1 MKRRIDKE
9 NQYESSVIISYLIL
23 MFIGYLAIFSTQYDG
38 TFSIF
43 DLSTNYG
50 KQLMWIGVSGIIFII
65 ILGLDTNLIKNFSY
79 LFYIVILLLL
89 ASVFIIG
96 AATNGNLNWID
107 LGFMKLQPS
116 EFAKL
121 ATAVAL
127 ARFLDNPDVRF
138 NNKKHRLTSFIIV
151 AIPMGI
157 ILAQGDA
164 GSALVFLGFIFVFNR
179 EGLGNW
185 VIYLG
190 LYLITISLFALV
202 MDKFLLI
209 TAVVILFSLILIYIY
224 VILPKQ
230 KGVVALVVGA
240 MLLSIAYV
248 VAVDTVFHSVLKQHQ
263 QDRINIILGKLEDN
277 KGVGYNLAQ
286 SKIAIGSGGPI
297 GKGFLQ
303 GTQTRYDFV
312 PEMTTDFI
320 FCSIAEQWGFMGSI
334 VIVGLFVVLLQRLVT
349 MADRQRTAFG
359 RVYILSIVSIIL
371 IHFLVNIGMT
381 IGLLPV
387 IGIPLPFISYG
398 GSSLLSFSIM
408 IAIAIKIDSERMM
421 TS

>member
-1 MKRRIDKE
+1 MINKIHKG
-9 NQYESSVIISYLIL
+9 NQYESSVIIPYLLL
-23 MFIGYLAIFSTQYDG
+23 MLIGYLAIFSTQYDG
-38 TFSIF
+38 TFSLF

-50 KQLMWIGVSGIIFII
+50 KQLLWIGVSGIIFII
-65 ILGLDTNLIKNFSY
+65 ILGFDTNFLKNLSF
-79 LFYIVILLLL
+79 VIYSSVLLLL
-89 ASVFIIG
+89 ISVFVIG
-96 AATNGNLNWID
+96 AATKGNLNWID

-121 ATAVAL
+121 STAL
-127 ARFLDNPDVRF
+127 ALAKYLDNPQVRF
-138 NNKKHRLTSFIIV
+138 NNKRHRIVSIIIV
-151 AIPMGI
+151 AIPTMI

-164 GSALVFLGFIFVFNR
+164 GSALVFFGFIFVFNR

-185 VIYLG
+185 IIYLG
-190 LYLITISLFALV
+190 LYFIAISLMALV
-202 MDKFLLI
+202 IDKFTL
-209 TAVVILFSLILIYIY
+209 TAIIVMLFSAILVYIY
-224 VILPKQ
+224 VILPRQ
-230 KGVVALVVGA
+230 KGIVALVVGA
-240 MLLSIAYV
+240 MLLSIGYAI
-248 VAVDTVFHSVLKQHQ
+248 AVDTVFHSVLKQHQ

-286 SKIAIGSGGPI
+286 SKIAIGSGGLF
-297 GKGFLQ
+297 GKGSLQ

-320 FCSIAEQWGFMGSI
+320 FCSIAEQWGFMGSV
-334 VIVGLFVVLLQRLVT
+334 VIVGLFVLLLQRLVV
-349 MADRQRTAFG
+349 MADRQRTVFG

-398 GSSLLSFSIM
+398 GSSLLSFSVM